1 MVYRCGTLA
10 AGRAVEAYQSV
21 DCERNVAVAELAR
34 VRRIVDAQAA
44 CAAMLDELTRLREL
58 RDKVL
63 EYRDALDDSQA
74 EDPRIQ
80 REEAIEIAEA
90 AKAAKEAKP

>member
-1 MVYRCGTLA
+1 MAKWTPADGPPVSAEQDVDRLE
-10 AGRAVEAYQSV
+10 AVEKDLLRQI
-21 DCERNVAVAELAR
+21 EE
-34 VRRIVDAQAA
+34 AQAA